1 MAAHVMEAQ
10 RELQVPMAAEDEVTE
25 DASDRQVPL
34 ERVEAELCTLAGQIA
49 AATSRF
55 LRLLGEFDAREG
67 WAGWNVRSCA
77 HWLSWRCGM
86 DLRTAREQVR
96 VARALRSLP
105 QITEAFDQGRVS
117 YSKVR
122 AMARVA
128 TPESEQDLLN
138 AALHAPAAHLERL
151 TRGMRLAKD
160 LHGDEVV
167 GVLPRDTPTE
177 RHRVQW
183 SWEED
188 GSVRIWGH
196 LSPEDGARL
205 LAACT
210 RANAL
215 ARGEDGSAEPST
227 GREAGSAEPSTG
239 GEAGSSRGKREIK
252 LWAGHPARAG
262 EPAVDS
268 TLVVQ
273 APSDLAPALLVLADL
288 GRTEIQAPIHAP
300 AAEVIV
306 HVDQRTLAAAHRE
319 QEESTGSTGEKAESR
334 QSRSRPAT
342 SESVADLPAAEL
354 PAAHL
359 DDGPALDSATIC
371 RLACDGRIRL
381 SVDGR
386 DGRTLDLGRQRRRPT
401 TRQLKALWQRDRG
414 CAVPGCGRT
423 RFLHAHHVIGWAV
436 GGPTNMDNLIL
447 LCGEHHRALHEG
459 EFGIVALGKQKF
471 RFHRRM
477 GARWSPAPRM
487 WGDPDAVAERH
498 PDVGPDH
505 LQADWDGTP
514 VTNETVHAYL
524 LDWAIK
530 TQNSQHRA
538 VRN

>member
-1 MAAHVMEAQ
+1 VDVTQQVMEAQ
-10 RELQVPMAAEDEVTE
+10 RGTAASADPEQQPATGAQDWEM
-25 DASDRQVPL
+25 PL
-34 ERVEAELCTLAGQIA
+34 ERVEAKLCTLAAQIA

-67 WAGWNVRSCA
+67 WGGWNVRSCA

-96 VARALRSLP
+96 VARALRALP
-105 QITEAFDQGRVS
+105 RITKAFDQGRVS

-128 TPESEQDLLN
+128 TPESEEDLLK

-151 TRGMRLAKD
+151 TRGMRRAKD

-167 GVLPRDTPTE
+167 GVLHREIPKE
-177 RHRVQW
+177 RQRLQW

-188 GSVRIWGH
+188 GSVRVWGH

-215 ARGEDGSAEPST
+215 SRGEDGSAEPS
-227 GREAGSAEPSTG
+227 AGGGDEPST
-239 GEAGSSRGKREIK
+239 EVELAGSSTASSNGGKRQIN

-262 EPAVDS
+262 EPEVDS
-268 TLVVQ
+268 TLVAQ

-288 GRTEIQAPIHAP
+288 GRSEISAPIHAP

-319 QEESTGSTGEKAESR
+319 QQESTDEA
-334 QSRSRPAT
+334 P
-342 SESVADLPAAEL
+342 DLP
-354 PAAHL
+354 PAHL
-359 DDGPALDSATIC
+359 DDGPALDSATLC

-381 SVDGR
+381 SVAGS

-423 RFLHAHHVIGWAV
+423 RFLHAHHVVGWAV
-436 GGPTNMDNLIL
+436 GGPTNLDNLIL
-447 LCGEHHRALHEG
+447 LCGEHHRARHND
-459 EFGIVALGKQKF
+459 EFTIVALGRQKF
-471 RFHRRM
+471 RFHRSG
-477 GARWSPAPRM
+477 GARWPLAPRM
-487 WGDPDAVAERH
+487 WGDGDAVAQQH
-498 PDVGPDH
+498 PDAGPDD
-505 LQADWDGTP
+505 LQADWDGTA

-524 LDWAIK
+524 LDWAI
-530 TQNSQHRA
+530 QARIGQQGA
-538 VRN
+538 ARN